1 MNNNLITCVSF
12 CIILIAILF
21 YYIIGCDSLYNSN
34 NYDEITPQTF
44 VNMFSLKNI
53 AIVNTLSND
62 FLLNTYPTNT
72 NNSYGKSFID
82 KQNIKK
88 FDKIILYCANYTCGA
103 SHKYAKE
110 LINKGYK
117 KHNIILY
124 GGGIHEWA
132 KYSILYP
139 SNFNIYDKNTQL
151 ILKEAELRKIIS
163 DFSHFSENKKHTKY
177 GKKYPELI
185 LENSAN
191 DNFYNNLRIPRKNK
205 CNSNYNSNLLENKVC
220 VVTGGTSGLGLT
232 VVYMMLNNGAKH
244 VTLTYFNNDERA
256 NKVNN
261 ELSKQFNKNRF
272 YVLKADART
281 TEGNLLTFDANLR
294 KTKLNLDTGGI
305 NCVDI
310 NAGIFGPANFNKKHV
325 HNISETDYKKVIDIN
340 LNGYFLAIK
349 YFVRQAIENN
359 ISDGSIVCIKSIYG
373 STGSLFSNIAY
384 QTSKHGVMGL
394 VRQSAVELARANEK
408 IKLKFPIRVNAVS
421 PTFTNTA
428 LTEPM
433 LKTNIINE
441 TLKNS
446 NTLGNLADKNDIA
459 NAVIYLLSD
468 NSKSITGIDLPVDC
482 GVLAESIPTYEEV
495 LMLNDEDIE
504 ELSCCGS
511 KL

>member
-1 MNNNLITCVSF
+1 MNNNLIYCVSF
-12 CIILIAILF
+12 CIVLIVILI
-21 YYIIGCDSLYNSN
+21 YYIIGCDNLYSN
-34 NYDEITPQTF
+34 DYNEITPQTLI
-44 VNMFSLKNI
+44 NMFALKNI
-53 AIVNTLSND
+53 AIVNTLSDD
-62 FLLNTYPTNT
+62 FILNTYPKNS

-82 KQNIKK
+82 EENINS
-88 FDKIILYCANYTCGA
+88 FNKIILYCANYTCGA
-103 SHKYAKE
+103 SHKYSKQ
-110 LINKGYK
+110 LLNKGYNK
-117 KHNIILY
+117 QNIILY
-124 GGGIHEWA
+124 TGGIHEWS
-132 KYSILYP
+132 KYSLLYP
-139 SNFNIYDKNTQL
+139 SDFNIIDSNTQL
-151 ILKEAELRKIIS
+151 ILKEDALRKILS
-163 DFSHFSENKKHTKY
+163 DYGHFSESKKHNNY
-177 GKKYPELI
+177 GNKIPEII
-185 LENSAN
+185 LKNSAN
-191 DNFYNNLRIPRKNK
+191 DNFYNNLKIPQTKN
-205 CNSNYNSNLLENKVC
+205 CSSNSKLLQNKVC

-232 VVYMMLNNGAKH
+232 AVYAMLNNGAKH

-256 NKVNN
+256 KKVNY
-261 ELSKQFNKNRF
+261 ELSKQFDKNRF

-281 TEGNLLTFDANLR
+281 VEGNLLTFDANLR
-294 KTKLNLDTGGI
+294 KNKLNLDTSGI

-310 NAGIFGPANFNKKHV
+310 NAGIFGPANYNKKHV

-394 VRQSAVELARANEK
+394 VRQSAVELARTNSK

-441 TLKNS
+441 TLKKS
-446 NTLGNLADKNDIA
+446 NTLGQLADKNDIA